1 MRRRLFFPLLLVTA
15 LVSAACAG
23 GEPGDD
29 GGGGDGDG
37 GGGSGSVSVAAVW
50 SGAEQENFQLV
61 LDAFTEE
68 TGIEAEYQSNADIGT
83 FLGTQIEGGQPPDVA
98 LLPQP
103 GLMRDLVDQDALVPL
118 GDDAVAAL
126 DENYAPVWKD
136 LGTVD
141 DEVYGVYFKA
151 ANKAT
156 WWYNTAAFESAGV
169 EPADEWDQLL
179 EDAKTVAQA
188 GSAYLS
194 IGGGDAW
201 PLTDLFENIYLKTAG
216 GDMYDQLSD
225 HEIPWTDPSV
235 IEALDVMG
243 ELLGDDANL
252 AGGKKGT
259 LETDFPTSVSQV
271 FADPPKAATV
281 YEGDFVAGVIS
292 GETSATVGEDADF
305 FAFPAIDGEGADAVM
320 GGGDVAVA
328 LTDSE
333 NAQELV
339 GFLATP
345 EAAEV
350 WAEAG
355 GFTSPNQN
363 VDIGVYP
370 DEVSARIAEAIA
382 GAEEFRFD
390 MSDLQPAEF
399 GATAGRGMWLRFQQF
414 IESGDAQKTAKD
426 LEADAKKAFGG

>member
-1 MRRRLFFPLLLVTA
+1 MRRTHFSLLLVIA
-15 LVSAACAG
+15 LVATACAG
-23 GEPGDD
+23 GEPGDNGD
-29 GGGGDGDG
+29 GGGDG
-37 GGGSGSVSVAAVW
+37 GGGGSVSLAAVW
-50 SGAEQENFQLV
+50 TGTEQENFQLV

-68 TGIEAEYQSNADIGT
+68 TGISAEYQSNADIGT

-103 GLMRDLVDQDALVPL
+103 GLMRDLAGQDALVPVS
-118 GDDAVAAL
+118 DDVEAAL

-141 DEVYGVYFKA
+141 GELYGVYFKA

-156 WWYNTAAFESAGV
+156 WWYNTAAFEQAGV
-169 EPADEWDQLL
+169 EPAEDWDGLL
-179 EDAKTVAQA
+179 DDADTVAQS
-188 GSAYLS
+188 GLAYLS

-216 GDMYDQLSD
+216 GDMYDQLSN
-225 HEIPWTDPSV
+225 HEIPWTDQSV
-235 IEALDVMG
+235 IDALNVMG

-252 AGGKKGT
+252 AGGQRGT
-259 LETDFPTSVSQV
+259 LQTDFPTSVSQV
-271 FADPPKAATV
+271 FSGQPKAATV

-292 GETSATVGEDADF
+292 GETEATVGEDADF
-305 FAFPAIDGEGADAVM
+305 FPFPAIDGQGAESVV

-328 LTDSE
+328 LTDNE
-333 NAQELV
+333 NAQALLE
-339 GFLATP
+339 FLASA

-350 WAEAG
+350 WAEVG

-370 DEVSARIAEAIA
+370 DEISARIAEAVA
-382 GAEEFRFD
+382 NATEFRFD

-414 IESGDAQKTAKD
+414 IESGDPQKTARD
-426 LEADAKKAFGG
+426 LEADAAKAFG

>member
-1 MRRRLFFPLLLVTA
+1 MRRRLFFPLLLVMA

-29 GGGGDGDG
+29 GDGDG
-37 GGGSGSVSVAAVW
+37 GGDGGGSVSVAAVW

-61 LDAFTEE
+61 LDAFEEE
-68 TGIEAEYQSNADIGT
+68 TGITAEYQGNADIGT

-103 GLMRDLVDQDALVPL
+103 GLMRDFVGQDALVPAS
-118 GDDAVAAL
+118 DDVQAAL
-126 DENYAPVWKD
+126 EENYAPVWKD

-141 DEVYGVYFKA
+141 GEVYGVYFKA

-156 WWYNTAAFESAGV
+156 WWYNTAAFDQAGV
-169 EPADEWDQLL
+169 EPAEDWDQLL
-179 EDAKTVAQA
+179 EDAGTVAQS
-188 GSAYLS
+188 GMAYLS

-216 GDMYDQLSD
+216 GDMYDQLSN
-225 HEIPWTDPSV
+225 HEIPWTDQSV
-235 IEALDVMG
+235 IDALEVMG
-243 ELLGDDANL
+243 ELLGEDANL

-259 LETDFPTSVSQV
+259 LQTDFPTSVGQAFS
-271 FADPPKAATV
+271 DPPKSATV

-292 GETSATVGEDADF
+292 GETEATVGEDADF
-305 FAFPAIDGEGADAVM
+305 FPFPAIDGQGADSVV

-333 NAQELV
+333 NAQALLE
-339 GFLATP
+339 FLATP

-370 DEVSARIAEAIA
+370 DEISARIAEAVA
-382 GAEEFRFD
+382 NTEEFRFD

-414 IESGDAQKTAKD
+414 IETGDAQKTAKD
-426 LEADAKKAFGG
+426 LEADAMKAFGG